1 MGGYAVL
8 HATRLPADHYYLAA
22 GTCLARLRAVCGAP
36 RRLAAIP
43 AVRTKADF
51 GDIDVLVEHAGP
63 KGLDRETC
71 TQALDATEAVRN
83 GPVLS
88 CGVPLVALGFVG
100 YPENAVVQVDLIGVS
115 PAHFDSALAYFSWN
129 DCGNLLGRVAHNMG
143 LKLGHDGLSYV
154 LRRGTRVLATL
165 PLATDWNV
173 ILPVLGY
180 DAARWQAG
188 FDTLEEMFAFIA
200 SGRFYDPTAF
210 PLEHRNHRSRVR
222 DAKRPTYQAFLQWA
236 ATHPVAHPPPVRDR
250 ADWLPYLFAVLP
262 GFRERHDQALAD
274 DHQRRLVRSRYNGAL
289 VSQWTG
295 LEGPVLGA
303 LMRAYQDHKGGAS
316 ALAAYVATHTNFELY
331 SDITTFRKTF

>member
-1 MGGYAVL
+1 MGGHAVL
-8 HATRLPADHYYLAA
+8 HATRLPADYYYLAA
-22 GTCLARLRAVCGAP
+22 GTCLARLRAVCGST

-51 GDIDVLVEHAGP
+51 GDIDILVEYSGP

-71 TQALDATEAVRN
+71 AQALGATEAVRN

-88 CGVPLVALGFVG
+88 CGVPLVALGFAE

-165 PLATDWNV
+165 PLATDWGI

-180 DAARWQAG
+180 DVRRWWAG
-188 FDTLEEMFAFIA
+188 FDTLEDMFAFVA
-200 SGRFYDPTAF
+200 SGRFTDPAFF
-210 PLEHRNHRSRVR
+210 PLEHRSHKARVR
-222 DAKRPTYQAFLQWA
+222 DAKRPSYRAFLRYIQD
-236 ATHPVAHPPPVRDR
+236 HPVTHPPPLRDKP
-250 ADWLPYLFAVLP
+250 DWLPYLFAAIP
-262 GFRERHDQALAD
+262 GFRDRYDRILDDDQQQQLMKT
-274 DHQRRLVRSRYNGAL
+274 RYNGAL
-289 VSQWTG
+289 VGRWTG

-303 LMRAYQDHKGGAS
+303 LMRAYKNHHGGA
-316 ALAAYVATHTNFELY
+316 ADLAAYVVTHTNFELY
-331 SDITTFRKTF
+331 NDVITFWKAS